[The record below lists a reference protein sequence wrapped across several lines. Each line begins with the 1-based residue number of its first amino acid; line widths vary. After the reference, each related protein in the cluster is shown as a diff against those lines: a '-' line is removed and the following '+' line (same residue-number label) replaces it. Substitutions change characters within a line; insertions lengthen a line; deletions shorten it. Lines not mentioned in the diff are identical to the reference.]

1 MDALKVAIG
10 LLPEISVLYQ
20 LGIIDI
26 SPHREP
32 YVQITEDL
40 MNKLF
45 PEATPNEK
53 GQYIYNLDGV
63 TVIAIARNW

>member
-63 TVIAIARNW
+63 NVIAIARDW

>member
-63 TVIAIARNW
+63 TVIAIARDW